1 MFAFKKA
8 QRLLTKKDYNHV
20 FEQAKKIVT
29 SEFVILFRE
38 NHLGYARLGLALS
51 KKLIAKAH
59 DRNRI
64 KRLLR
69 ESFRQEELPAVDVVF
84 LARQGVAKQT
94 NAIINARMGKTW
106 KKLISCYEK

>member
-1 MFAFKKA
+1 MFAFKKT
-8 QRLLTKKDYNHV
+8 QRLLTKYDYNHV
-20 FEQAKKIVT
+20 FEQAEKIVT
-29 SEFVILFRE
+29 SEFIVLFRE
-38 NHLGYARLGLALS
+38 NNLGYARLGLALS
-51 KKLIAKAH
+51 KKVIAKAH

-69 ESFRQEELPAVDVVF
+69 ESFRQKELPAFDVVF

-94 NAIINARMGKTW
+94 NAIINARMSKTW

>member
-1 MFAFKKA
+1 M
-8 QRLLTKKDYNHV
+8 

-29 SEFVILFRE
+29 SEFIVLFRE
-38 NHLGYARLGLALS
+38 NNLGYARLGLALS
-51 KKLIAKAH
+51 KKVIAKAH

-69 ESFRQEELPAVDVVF
+69 ESFRQNELPAVDVVF

-94 NAIINARMGKTW
+94 NANINARMGKTW
-106 KKLISCYEK
+106 KKIISCYEN

>member
-1 MFAFKKA
+1 MYAFKKT

-20 FEQAKKIVT
+20 FEQPIKLVT

-38 NHLGYARLGLALS
+38 NNLGYARLGLALS
-51 KKLIAKAH
+51 KKMIAKAH

-69 ESFRQEELPAVDVVF
+69 ESFRQEELPAVDIVF
-84 LARQGVAKQT
+84 LARQGLIKQT
-94 NAIINARMGKTW
+94 NAVINSRMGKTW

>member
-1 MFAFKKA
+1 MFAFKKT
-8 QRLLTKKDYNHV
+8 QRLLTKNDYNHV

-29 SEFVILFRE
+29 SEFIVLFRE
-38 NHLGYARLGLALS
+38 NNLGYARLGLALS
-51 KKLIAKAH
+51 KKVIAKAH

-69 ESFRQEELPAVDVVF
+69 ESFRQNELPAVDVVF

-94 NAIINARMGKTW
+94 NANINARMGKTW
-106 KKLISCYEK
+106 KKIISCYEN